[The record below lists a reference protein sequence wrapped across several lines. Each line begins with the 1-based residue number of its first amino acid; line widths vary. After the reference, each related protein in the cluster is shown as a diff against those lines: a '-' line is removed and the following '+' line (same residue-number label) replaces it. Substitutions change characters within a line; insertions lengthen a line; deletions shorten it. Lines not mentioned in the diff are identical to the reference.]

1 MHLLLVTKV
10 IFRLLLAVYLCV
22 MEARRFS
29 GYSAGLMMTL
39 LLIHL
44 VSSSLQAQTKSI
56 NTQYQSWFSVNS
68 TLKVSPRWAIIADLH
83 TRRNHFMADNNFYF
97 ARTGVQYTIDKNL
110 NVAAGYGHFWAYPS
124 TKNWHTIAHENRI
137 YQQVQYISKWK
148 AATILQRLRNEQRW
162 QQKMVNDA
170 YSGQLRFT
178 DRVRYL
184 LSMTIPVFKN
194 KKLPALAV
202 ADELCIQAGK
212 EIVYN
217 TFDQNRFF
225 IGIKEQLRPDLS
237 FDMGYMR
244 VYQQKKSGYEFD
256 RNHTFRLFFYYSPQ
270 LYRKSSST
278 DRK

>member
-1 MHLLLVTKV
+1 
-10 IFRLLLAVYLCV
+10 
-22 MEARRFS
+22 MEVRRFAGFTS
-29 GYSAGLMMTL
+29 GLMMVL
-39 LLIHL
+39 LLIL
-44 VSSSLQAQTKSI
+44 TDNSLLQAQTKSI

-68 TLKVSPRWAIIADLH
+68 TLKVSPRWSVIADLH
-83 TRRNHFMADNNFYF
+83 TRRNHFMADNSFYF
-97 ARTGVQYTIDKNL
+97 ARTGVQYTVDNNL
-110 NVAAGYGHFWAYPS
+110 TVAAGYGHLWAYP
-124 TKNWHTIAHENRI
+124 TTRDWHSIAHENRI
-137 YQQVQYISKWK
+137 YQQVQYSSKWK
-148 AATILQRLRNEQRW
+148 TVTILQRLRNEQRW

-194 KKLPALAV
+194 KKLPALAL
-202 ADELCIQAGK
+202 ADELCLQAGK
-212 EIVYN
+212 EVVYN
-217 TFDQNRFF
+217 TFEQNRFF

-270 LYRKSSST
+270 LYRKSSSPE
-278 DRK
+278 RK

>member
-1 MHLLLVTKV
+1 M
-10 IFRLLLAVYLCV
+10 FRLQRPLYLCS
-22 MEARRFS
+22 MEARRIS
-29 GYSAGLMMTL
+29 GLLSGLMMPL
-39 LLIHL
+39 LLIFST
-44 VSSSLQAQTKSI
+44 SSTLQAQTKTI

-68 TLKVSPRWAIIADLH
+68 TLKVSPRWAIIADFH

-97 ARTGVQYTIDKNL
+97 ARTGVQYTLDKNL
-110 NVAAGYGHFWAYPS
+110 TVAAGYGHFWAYPT

-137 YQQVQYISKWK
+137 YQQIQYSSKWR

-194 KKLPALAV
+194 KKMPSLAL
-202 ADELCIQAGK
+202 ADELCLQAGK

-270 LYRKSSST
+270 LYKHPASPVRK
-278 DRK
+278 